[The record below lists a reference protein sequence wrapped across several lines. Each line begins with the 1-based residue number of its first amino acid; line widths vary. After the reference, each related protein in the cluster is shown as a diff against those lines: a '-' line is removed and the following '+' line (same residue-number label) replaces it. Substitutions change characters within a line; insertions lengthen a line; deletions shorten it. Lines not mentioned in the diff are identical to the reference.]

1 MAELIRALN
10 ANKFPTL
17 TVMCDYGLDGREGT
31 NPVHIF
37 ECYKRAVQSG
47 VTAEILEDA
56 MKTDNL
62 SRFCGGVRVRSGYLF
77 PSDH

>member
-17 TVMCDYGLDGREGT
+17 TVMCDYGLDGRQGT
-31 NPVHIF
+31 NPIQVF
-37 ECYKRAVQSG
+37 ECYKRAIASG

-56 MKTDNL
+56 MKTDTL
-62 SRFCGGVRVRSGYLF
+62 SRFCDGLRVQSGYLF
-77 PSDH
+77 PSDP